1 MLWDCAYCGQKKNL
15 GKTHRFCPTCGA
27 AQDEK
32 ARYFPSDA
40 ERVAVEDH
48 VFVGRDKECPAC
60 GSPSSARAERCG
72 SCGSPLDGAKQVALV
87 SDQVGES
94 FAGETQP
101 KKGPARMQK
110 AAKEPRP
117 PRWERKRSADGKPK
131 QPWSSQKKWAVGGG
145 LVSSTAGLVM
155 LLGWTETVTMQ
166 VESSEW
172 VRKIEIEK
180 FGPVEHSDWC
190 DELPSGARVKS
201 RSREVRSS
209 EKVADG
215 ETCRTVR
222 SDNGDGTYSESESC
236 TTKYETKDVYDSRC
250 DYEVDEWSRAR
261 TLELR
266 GPGGKELAWPAV
278 SLARAGDCA
287 GCERE
292 GARSELYRVKLAG
305 VDAGG
310 ERHEETCEVPRGH
323 YDRMTVGS
331 KWKVPVGSATGMVF
345 CTMIEGLPEY

>member
-32 ARYFPSDA
+32 ARYFPEDA

-60 GSPSSARAERCG
+60 GSPASARAERCG
-72 SCGSPLDGAKQVALV
+72 SCGSPLDGAKQVALA
-87 SDQVGES
+87 SDQE
-94 FAGETQP
+94 
-101 KKGPARMQK
+101 
-110 AAKEPRP
+110 EPRP
-117 PRWERKRSADGKPK
+117 PRRERKRSADDEPK
-131 QPWSSQKKWAVGGG
+131 QPWSKQKKWAVGGG
-145 LVSSTAGLVM
+145 ITGSTAGLVM

-166 VESSEW
+166 VQSSEW

-180 FGPVEHSDWC
+180 FGPVERSGWC

-201 RSREVRSS
+201 RSRQVRST
-209 EKVADG
+209 EEVADG

-222 SDNGDGTYSESESC
+222 SDNGDGTYTESESC
-236 TTKYETKDVYDSRC
+236 TTKYETKDVYDSHC
-250 DYEVDEWSRAR
+250 DYEVDDWGHAR

-278 SLARAGDCA
+278 SLARSGTCV

-310 ERHEETCEVPRGH
+310 DRHEETCEVPRGH